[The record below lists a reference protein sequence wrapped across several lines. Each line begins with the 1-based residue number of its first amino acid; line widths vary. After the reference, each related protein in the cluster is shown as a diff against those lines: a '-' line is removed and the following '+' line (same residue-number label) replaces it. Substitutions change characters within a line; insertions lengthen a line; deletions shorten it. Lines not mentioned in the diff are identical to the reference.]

1 MGNES
6 GAQPR
11 PPRGASSWLWIA
23 AVAFIFSLA
32 CFAWFWGR
40 HLAVGQSVPERFA
53 LEEVEDSGFITVYQP
68 RHADGAAMVIC
79 PGGGYG
85 GLVLDAE
92 GEQVA
97 HWLNRHGIIGVVLE
111 YRCPHGQPNRPLADV
126 QAAIRL
132 VRQRAAEWG
141 VRTNQVGVI
150 GFSAGGHLASMAATL
165 PDMAAPD
172 GPARAVHL
180 SSRPDF
186 AVLVYPVICMDAL
199 ADAGSRLNLLGPEP
213 SSEQITA
220 YSTDRRVTR
229 DTSPAFLVHARDDAV
244 VGAENSRRFHASLQA
259 QGIPSA
265 FLQMESGGHG
275 LGYGGPLWAEW
286 QAQALT
292 WLRAQHLIASDAAGE

>member
-6 GAQPR
+6 EMQPR
-11 PPRGASSWLWIA
+11 GTPLASSWIWIA
-23 AVAFIFSLA
+23 AGAIIFGLA
-32 CFAWFWGR
+32 WLAWFWG
-40 HLAVGQSVPERFA
+40 HHKAVGQPVPERFA
-53 LEEVEDSGFITVYQP
+53 LEAADDSGCITVYQP
-68 RHADGAAMVIC
+68 RHSNGAAMVIC

-92 GEQVA
+92 GQQVA
-97 HWLNRHGIIGVVLE
+97 HWLNRHGILGVVLE

-165 PDMAAPD
+165 PDLAVPD
-172 GPARAVHL
+172 RYAGAGCLP
-180 SSRPDF
+180 SRPDF
-186 AVLVYPVICMDAL
+186 VVLVYPVICMDVL
-199 ADAGSRLNLLGPEP
+199 ADAGSRLNLLGPDP
-213 SSEQITA
+213 SPEQIAA

-229 DTSPAFLVHARDDAV
+229 NTPPAFLVHARDDTV
-244 VGAENSRRFHASLQA
+244 VVAENSRKFHASLQA

-265 FLQMESGGHG
+265 YLQMESGGHG
-275 LGYGGPLWAEW
+275 LGYGGPLWVEW
-286 QAQALT
+286 QAQALN
-292 WLRAQHLIASDAAGE
+292 WLRAQHLIASTTAGE